1 MPTFDQKLARLLL
14 EICRYTYAATFR
26 SDVQDRDDA
35 LAWINEGGRPL
46 AMELLN
52 DERPVPTSVA
62 CVVAYPDK
70 NVVSYMGT
78 KTKFD
83 TFAEALTSSQDWA
96 QNFRAAP
103 VPFKLTAQQLGLSK
117 DMTLDGRVHKGFLE
131 ELGAVQRKVVQV
143 LSTHG
148 GRDRPLYVTGHSQ
161 GAAEAALATRAFLA
175 GGYPVAATY
184 TFAAPRP
191 GDGAFVRS
199 IPEELPFYRIE
210 FGDDVVPHL
219 APALFSPRV
228 RKMAQDLQRLLLL
241 PPKVKNLLE
250 LVAEDFGF
258 MGAGRLCYGSH
269 ETGRLR
275 VNISTNEE
283 SSLFESRL
291 RRLVFNSENWAEHHH
306 LAGTTKEIRA
316 GARGNY
322 TTLVSNFPLE
332 N

>member
-1 MPTFDQKLARLLL
+1 MPTFDQRLARLLL

-26 SDVQDRDDA
+26 SDVKDRDDA
-35 LAWINEGGRPL
+35 LTWINEAGTPL

-52 DERPVPTSVA
+52 DETPVPTSVA

-83 TFAEALTSSQDWA
+83 AFAEALTSSQDWA

-103 VPFKLTAQQLGLSK
+103 VPFKLTAQQLGLK
-117 DMTLDGRVHKGFLE
+117 QDITLGGRVHKGFLE
-131 ELGAVQRKVVQV
+131 ELCAVQRKVIQA
-143 LSTHG
+143 LSKHG

-175 GGYPVAATY
+175 GGYPVAAAY
-184 TFAAPRP
+184 TFASPRP

-219 APALFSPRV
+219 APALLSPRI
-228 RKMAQDLQRLLLL
+228 RKMAQQFQRLMLL

-258 MGAGRLCYGSH
+258 VGAGRLCYGSH

-275 VNISTNEE
+275 VNVSADQE

-291 RRLVFNSENWAEHHH
+291 RQLVFNAENWAEHHH
-306 LAGTTKEIRA
+306 LAGTTKEVGA
-316 GARGNY
+316 GGKGNY
-322 TTLVSNFPLE
+322 TALVSKFPIE